1 MDSTSADIAET
12 IKKIEDDVLEGTQIY
27 SLYFYGDAPE
37 MSENMFRGRALTAY
51 YPKNNPTWTKDKL
64 QSYGGTWITWSAW
77 DPESR
82 DIYGADL
89 KSYGELS
96 LRYTTMPYTGVAQKM
111 KVYVKDKSYHGDFG
125 DQFLDEGLDYKVT
138 WKNNVNVGTATVT
151 VTGIKGRYQGTLTAT
166 FKIVPGTNKITA
178 SSVKKTQSTKK
189 QTFSLKA
196 KDLYKANLTYKSD
209 NKSVTVDKNGK
220 VTIAAKFAGAATIT
234 IKAASSRNYKAA
246 SKKVTVTVNPSGT
259 SLTKCE
265 NKKTRKLDLQWKK
278 NSYVT
283 GYEIQ
288 YAADKSFKRGVKTK
302 TVTKAATTKLT
313 ISGLAS
319 KKNYYVRIRTYKT
332 VGGKKYYSSWS
343 NVKSVQIT
351 K

>member
-1 MDSTSADIAET
+1 
-12 IKKIEDDVLEGTQIY
+12 
-27 SLYFYGDAPE
+27 

-96 LRYTTMPYTGVAQKM
+96 LRYTTMPYTGAAQKM

-196 KDLYKANLTYKSD
+196 KDLYKANLIYKSD

-234 IKAASSRNYKAA
+234 IKAASSRNYKSG
-246 SKKVTVTVNPSGT
+246 SKKVTVSVTPSKVSLSKATNVSGRKLSAQWKRNSSAQGYQVQYATGSNFKTDLKTKTITKNSTVKATLT
-259 SLTKCE
+259 SLTK
-265 NKKTRKLDLQWKK
+265 NKT
-278 NSYVT
+278 
-283 GYEIQ
+283 
-288 YAADKSFKRGVKTK
+288 
-302 TVTKAATTKLT
+302 
-313 ISGLAS
+313 
-319 KKNYYVRIRTYKT
+319 YYVRVRAYTKKVGKT
-332 VGGKKYYSSWS
+332 LYSSWS
-343 NVKSVQIT
+343 NVKSVKI
-351 K
+351 KK